1 MKTTQPD
8 LFTNVNSHK
17 LTPHSSISQT
27 LSSLGVIMN
36 LEKGGR
42 VALERMV
49 DAYGYTTRQ
58 ALCDHLGVSKST
70 LATRYMRDSFPS
82 EWVIQC
88 ALETAVSLNWLV
100 TGTGLKY
107 EKDTSDLISIKKCK
121 IIDGAVNQSSYL
133 MFDKAFLPTELTSP
147 IFIQD
152 HEKSYIADETFLDI
166 SDGKFLIQVDNKFSI
181 REIAQIPNN
190 RVKVIND
197 S

>member
-1 MKTTQPD
+1 
-8 LFTNVNSHK
+8 
-17 LTPHSSISQT
+17 
-27 LSSLGVIMN
+27 MN

-42 VALERMV
+42 AAIERMV

-88 ALETAVSLNWLV
+88 ALETGVSLNWLV

-121 IIDGAVNQSSYL
+121 IIDGAIYQSSYL

-152 HEKSYIADETFLDI
+152 HEKSYLADETFLDI
-166 SDGKFLIQVDNKFSI
+166 SDGKWLIQVDNKFSI
-181 REIAQIPNN
+181 REIARIPNN

-197 S
+197 SYSFDCDITDITIVARVIKTIL